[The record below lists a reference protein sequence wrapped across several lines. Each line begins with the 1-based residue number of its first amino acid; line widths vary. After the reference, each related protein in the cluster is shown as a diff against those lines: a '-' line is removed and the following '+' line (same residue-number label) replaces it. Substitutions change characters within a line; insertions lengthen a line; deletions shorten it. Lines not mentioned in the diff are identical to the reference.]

1 MNFDEMAKR
10 NIAEMGDVLGKQYTA
25 LFHEFAA
32 LNLYWK
38 EFLELFGTNDKRI
51 ARLNQAAPGFFQM
64 LQEQQFETN
73 MSHLARLTDSPKSA
87 GKANL
92 TVRSLPDLVSDPGL
106 KAELKVHAA
115 DIEQKTQFC
124 RDWRNRRFAHHDLLL
139 ATQDSRAVPLEPATK
154 EKIIAALQAVSDMLN
169 VMERFYYKGG
179 CAFDVIAAHNGVNT
193 LLYVLG
199 FGVMGREKMVKRIK
213 KGDFSS
219 DDTPENI

>member
-1 MNFDEMAKR
+1 MTGDELRQR
-10 NIAEMGDVLGKQYTA
+10 NIDTMGETLGKQYSA
-25 LFHEFAA
+25 LFHEFAS

-51 ARLNQAAPGFFQM
+51 ERLNKSAPGFFQM

-87 GKANL
+87 GKENL
-92 TVRSLPDLVSDPGL
+92 TVRSLPDLVSDLGL
-106 KAELKVHAA
+106 KAELKTHVA

-139 ATQDSRAVPLEPATK
+139 ATQDSRATPLEPATK
-154 EKIIAALQAVSDMLN
+154 EKIIAALQAISEMLN

-179 CAFDVIAAHNGVNT
+179 CAFDAIAAHNGVNT
-193 LLYVLG
+193 LLYILG
-199 FGVMGREKMVKRIK
+199 FGVMGRDQIMERIK
-213 KGDFSS
+213 KRDFSGG
-219 DDTPENI
+219 DTPENI